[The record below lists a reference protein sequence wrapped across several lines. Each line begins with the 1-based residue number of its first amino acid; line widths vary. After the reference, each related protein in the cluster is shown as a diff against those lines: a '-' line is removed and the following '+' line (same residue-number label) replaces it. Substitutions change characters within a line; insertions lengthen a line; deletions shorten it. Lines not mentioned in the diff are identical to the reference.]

1 MSITGPDSRINVAPG
16 LHRIDG
22 PLDDLRRQQGG
33 DAHQVADTAL
43 AREADV
49 ARAPLVD
56 AGESMLNAPAWE
68 SGSERMLAGDLA
80 LESSLGSLPLGQ
92 AAEQAVDAVLD
103 AFA

>member
-33 DAHQVADTAL
+33 DAQQVIDAAQ
-43 AREADV
+43 APEADV
-49 ARAPLVD
+49 ARAPLAD
-56 AGESMLNAPAWE
+56 AGEYMLNAPAWQ
-68 SGSERMLAGDLA
+68 SGEERLLAGDLA
-80 LESSLGSLPLGQ
+80 LESSLGNLPLAQ